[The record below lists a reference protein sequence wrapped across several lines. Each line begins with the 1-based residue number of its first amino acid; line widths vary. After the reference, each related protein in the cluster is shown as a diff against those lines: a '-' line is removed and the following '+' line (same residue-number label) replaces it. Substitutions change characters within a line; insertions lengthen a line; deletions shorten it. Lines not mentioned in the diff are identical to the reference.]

1 MGSDSNVGELDVQLA
16 LKGSLIFVESAM
28 QVSVSAEELGKAP
41 AEVQAWFLGRMGFG
55 AKTDPVVK
63 RGELK
68 PAKVESEEPKPTEE
82 TTTEV
87 LLQKAV
93 DFVEAKGQASLVAI
107 LKRMGI
113 PNVKGCP
120 PEKRAALFAEMAT
133 HG

>member
-1 MGSDSNVGELDVQLA
+1 
-16 LKGSLIFVESAM
+16 M
-28 QVSVSAEELGKAP
+28 QVSLSAEELGKAP

-55 AKTDPVVK
+55 AKLDPVIK

-68 PAKVESEEPKPTEE
+68 PAPVEVEEPKPTPTEVEEPKPTEDKTPSE
-82 TTTEV
+82 TTAEV
-87 LLQKAV
+87 LLERAV
-93 DFVEAKGQASLVAI
+93 KFVEAKGQAALIPI

-120 PEKRAALFAEMAT
+120 PEKRAALFAEMAV

>member
-1 MGSDSNVGELDVQLA
+1 
-16 LKGSLIFVESAM
+16 M
-28 QVSVSAEELGKAP
+28 QVSLSAEELGKAP

-55 AKTDPVVK
+55 AKLDPVVK

-68 PAKVESEEPKPTEE
+68 PAPVEVEEPKPTEDKTPSE
-82 TTTEV
+82 TTAEV
-87 LLQKAV
+87 LLERAV
-93 DFVEAKGQASLVAI
+93 KFVEAKGQAALIPI

-120 PEKRAALFAEMAT
+120 PEKRAALLSEMAV